1 MSLTYKKNCDGV
13 LPHFLYFLI
22 WDFCTRPA
30 FNGLWKHI
38 QMLTKCTKFMTQS
51 LNCIFLYTVCFGI
64 LIVSLN
70 TTFYLFFHVYTEISQ
85 NVWSWKFGLKSW
97 KSIGQNV
104 YEPCLHG
111 PLPSLLCFGPVCIY
125 LTSVVIPSSR
135 FFSCLLL
142 LCYLLN

>member
-1 MSLTYKKNCDGV
+1 
-13 LPHFLYFLI
+13 
-22 WDFCTRPA
+22 
-30 FNGLWKHI
+30 
-38 QMLTKCTKFMTQS
+38 MTQS

-104 YEPCLHG
+104 YEPWPYIASFVFERGVDALG
-111 PLPSLLCFGPVCIY
+111 DPSPVPGGQGGVPLLQTAVSDAPGVAVLKEKQLPTNHWHCIKVRVARIR
-125 LTSVVIPSSR
+125 L
-135 FFSCLLL
+135 
-142 LCYLLN
+142 